1 MKRYNMHVYYIISIN
16 NLLFVWK
23 YLSRIKEHILHK
35 S

>member
-1 MKRYNMHVYYIISIN
+1 MKQYNMYVYIISIN

>member
-1 MKRYNMHVYYIISIN
+1 MKRYNMYVYIISIN